1 MLSGLAAVNFARK
14 DRQRW
19 RPQLSGHLQCGGL
32 PADIDAGDEQHRRI
46 ALHDAFVGKGMR
58 GKRAPQP
65 AVMAKGFLV
74 PLVLST
80 RLIVR
85 LLG

>member
-1 MLSGLAAVNFARK
+1 MNS
-14 DRQRW
+14 
-19 RPQLSGHLQCGGL
+19 
-32 PADIDAGDEQHRRI
+32 I

-58 GKRAPQP
+58 GKRNRRSWPTE
-65 AVMAKGFLV
+65 FLV

-85 LLG
+85 LLIHKSDWVKPPT